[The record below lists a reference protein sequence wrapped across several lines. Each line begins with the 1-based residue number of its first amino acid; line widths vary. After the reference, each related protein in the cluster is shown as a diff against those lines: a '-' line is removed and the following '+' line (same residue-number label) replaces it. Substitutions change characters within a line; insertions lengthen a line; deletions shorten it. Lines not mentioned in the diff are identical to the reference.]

1 VSDKYSPKTLTAEEF
16 RVDLGTSFR
25 LSTGPH
31 DSDPAGSFELKL
43 VEVSEHGTGS
53 PGPFRAPFSLLFHG
67 PLEPVLPQ
75 AIYRLEH
82 ERLGT
87 QELFIVPVGPEVP
100 AAPGQ
105 APTAMR
111 YEIVFN

>member
-1 VSDKYSPKTLTAEEF
+1 MSDEYSLETLTAEEF
-16 RVDLGTSFR
+16 RGTLGTFFR

-31 DSDPAGSFELKL
+31 ESDPAGSFELKL
-43 VEVSEHGTGS
+43 VEVSEHGDGS

-67 PLEPVLPQ
+67 PIEPVIPQ

-87 QELFIVPVGPEVP
+87 RELFIVPVGPEAP